1 MPFCKT
7 APCANITRFA
17 DDFSKFGWA
26 TEAEKRRKK
35 KIGSDKCQKDG
46 PLNDYLKRSMLQK
59 VNF

>member
-1 MPFCKT
+1 MSFCQT

-35 KIGSDKCQKDG
+35 KFGSDKCQKDG
-46 PLNDYLKRSMLQK
+46 PMSDNLKASMLQK
-59 VNF
+59 VKF